1 MITPLRMISR
11 CFHVPSVFP
20 ARSSLPKESGYIP
33 GYRSQGCPSHPW
45 GPEAVTNKVH
55 TRTHSASSLFSGPVP
70 AESSAS
76 PLLPPQPS
84 SEGLWPHS
92 HTRRRVPGWC
102 SCMAGWSLIFTSFS
116 AVFFCLSASFLL
128 HLSSS
133 LLFFSL
139 LPASVSFLTLFSFVL
154 LVSPPEFSAFP
165 IFYF

>member
-11 CFHVPSVFP
+11 CLHVPSVFP
-20 ARSSLPKESGYIP
+20 ACSSLPKESGYVP

-76 PLLPPQPS
+76 PLLPPEPS
-84 SEGLWPHS
+84 SKGLWPHS

-102 SCMAGWSLIFTSFS
+102 SCMAGWSCQGRRRARSPKGQHHTQSISVGLMIKLYKGNQPYGWNQPFS
-116 AVFFCLSASFLL
+116 
-128 HLSSS
+128 
-133 LLFFSL
+133 
-139 LPASVSFLTLFSFVL
+139 
-154 LVSPPEFSAFP
+154 
-165 IFYF
+165 